1 LISHSHKLTL
11 LPVPVYHCYRVPGYC
26 YRVPGYCYRV
36 LLLLLPTTTTQP
48 SPTTIPATPFC
59 HFIRELCTATPLC
72 TQTFPIVFG
81 VVSPFPFRPCPTRYS
96 STAIPAVLPLDSSL
110 FHTTFHPHYYD
121 NKSPTP
127 NTSPSPSTVTL
138 LFSNHFNRGVQIFSK
153 SITIF

>member
-1 LISHSHKLTL
+1 MCGGIFFDLITFSQKLTL
-11 LPVPVYHCYRVPGYC
+11 LLLPGTRYT
-26 YRVPGYCYRV
+26 RV
-36 LLLLLPTTTTQP
+36 LLPGTAHHNNNPHQP
-48 SPTTIPATPFC
+48 PFPVTPFC
-59 HFIRELCTATPLC
+59 HFIRELCTATPHG
-72 TQTFPIVFG
+72 TQTFTTVFG
-81 VVSPFPFRPCPTRYS
+81 VVSPSPFPFPPCPTRYS